1 LITINRCHA
10 SANRVLDEAVV
21 RAPQSFRDWKSTMKD
36 PELDLLITQLETRS
50 DLSIAEMDAVIG
62 AFDFMLPGI
71 SEQSAATLQKIG
83 SADGAMLIA
92 DAAYPNWAV
101 HIHGRANDKDGH
113 WRCTLREN
121 DTRDSD
127 AAIGSGRSPVLA
139 QAVLAATLRLSMIL
153 SNKPPSS

>member
-1 LITINRCHA
+1 
-10 SANRVLDEAVV
+10 
-21 RAPQSFRDWKSTMKD
+21 MKD

-50 DLSIAEMDAVIG
+50 DLSIADMGAVISALG
-62 AFDFMLPGI
+62 FLLPGT
-71 SEQSAATLQKIG
+71 SAQSAATPQKIG
-83 SADGAMLIA
+83 TADGAMLIA

-101 HIHGRANDKDGH
+101 HLHGRANDKDGH

-139 QAVLAATLRLSMIL
+139 QAILAATLRLSMIL
-153 SNKPPSS
+153 SKKPASF

>member
-1 LITINRCHA
+1 
-10 SANRVLDEAVV
+10 
-21 RAPQSFRDWKSTMKD
+21 MKD
-36 PELDLLITQLETRS
+36 PELNLLITRLETRS

-62 AFDFMLPGI
+62 GLDFLRPGALAK
-71 SEQSAATLQKIG
+71 SMATPQKIG
-83 SADGAMLIA
+83 TADGAMLIA

-101 HIHGRANDKDGH
+101 HIHGRANEKDGH

-127 AAIGSGRSPVLA
+127 AAIGSGRSSVLA
-139 QAVLAATLRLSMIL
+139 QAILAATLRLSMIL